1 MPHTSIVAMHRFL
14 QFMKKK
20 MSIRTDMTD
29 ETLVA
34 EFKAYL
40 EQRAPLAL
48 AQDEHRPSHDG
59 S

>member
-1 MPHTSIVAMHRFL
+1 
-14 QFMKKK
+14 